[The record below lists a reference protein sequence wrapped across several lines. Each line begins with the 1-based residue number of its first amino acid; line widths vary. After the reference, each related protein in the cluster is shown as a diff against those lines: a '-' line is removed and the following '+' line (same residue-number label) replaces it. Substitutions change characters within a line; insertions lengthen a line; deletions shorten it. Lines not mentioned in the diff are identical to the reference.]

1 MGVPPVLIQ
10 ILEWDFPVHKNQP
23 AIGYPHDELET
34 SIWHTW
40 ILHGNVPQ
48 LPRGITRW
56 TFDHRH
62 VHSTSSSLRD
72 SWDDPSLEADESH
85 RKNKYHSSNV

>member
-23 AIGYPHDELET
+23 ALGSPHDELET

-40 ILHGNVPQ
+40 IRHGNVPQ
-48 LPRGITRW
+48 LPHGTAGTIPVLKQEKQIP
-56 TFDHRH
+56 FIY
-62 VHSTSSSLRD
+62 
-72 SWDDPSLEADESH
+72 
-85 RKNKYHSSNV
+85 N